1 MRGRSTGL
9 ASAAFGCAA
18 CLLLW
23 SAFMWG
29 HWLYGRLRA
38 ADIGAPAYKGPLMLP
53 HERLTATVEFLERT
67 SVGLAAV
74 AAAIG
79 LGLGIWA
86 VSRRPDALGVVG
98 IVLSFIA
105 WLGLGCILVLL
116 FLAMR

>member
-1 MRGRSTGL
+1 
-9 ASAAFGCAA
+9 
-18 CLLLW
+18 
-23 SAFMWG
+23 
-29 HWLYGRLRA
+29 
-38 ADIGAPAYKGPLMLP
+38 MLP
-53 HERLTATVEFLERT
+53 HERLTATVEFLERA

-74 AAAIG
+74 AAAVG

-86 VSRRPDALGVVG
+86 VSRRPNALGVVG